1 MIHSLHK
8 TLPAMTQTALLHVQ
22 GTRVDRDRLHKYLRM
37 LQTSS
42 PSYVLRASM
51 DTCIRYVESH
61 GAERCMFMRQEY
73 DIFCKKLDKCKHIRI
88 GRIPHEKTR
97 KDEES
102 ASTLSGRQER
112 SSSIERKYHIAAWD
126 IGKILLYTWDGSLH
140 GRQLYD
146 LLREEY
152 HLQMEMAAEK
162 YVLAIMTIMD
172 TQEGWQRLADALRQI
187 DDRIETGN
195 IAIPERTPDEER
207 DAETDSFVSITA
219 GMDREREKTGRSEGG
234 PTAHNKGSM
243 TAAQAYL
250 GERMQVPLAECTG
263 KVAAE
268 FINLYPPGIP
278 LVVPGEIISDELPE
292 LIRKY
297 QSMGLQVQG
306 LQLSYNHSARCSRE

>member
-1 MIHSLHK
+1 
-8 TLPAMTQTALLHVQ
+8 
-22 GTRVDRDRLHKYLRM
+22 
-37 LQTSS
+37 
-42 PSYVLRASM
+42 
-51 DTCIRYVESH
+51 
-61 GAERCMFMRQEY
+61 
-73 DIFCKKLDKCKHIRI
+73 
-88 GRIPHEKTR
+88 
-97 KDEES
+97 
-102 ASTLSGRQER
+102 
-112 SSSIERKYHIAAWD
+112 
-126 IGKILLYTWDGSLH
+126 
-140 GRQLYD
+140 
-146 LLREEY
+146 
-152 HLQMEMAAEK
+152 MEMAAEK

-195 IAIPERTPDEER
+195 IAILERTPDEER

-219 GMDREREKTGRSEGG
+219 GMDRERGKTGRSEGG
-234 PTAHNKGSM
+234 PTAYNKGSM

-278 LVVPGEIISDELPE
+278 LVVPGEIIGDDLPE

-306 LQLSYNHSARCSRE
+306 IAHNKM